1 MNLGPSLALG
11 PGREFDLIRAIA
23 AALGPAA
30 AGLGDD
36 CALVPVGM
44 STLAASVDCS
54 VEGVHFRTDWLSGEE
69 IGWRATAAALSDLA
83 ADGAKPL
90 GVLVSLALP
99 LSTGQGDATDTA
111 VAIMAGAGAAA
122 SAVGARVLGGDL
134 ARFEKIVIDVCALGT
149 VERAVRRA
157 GARSGDGVWVTGAL
171 GASRLALRA
180 FQAGRVPDPDTRARF
195 ARPEP
200 RIAAGRWL
208 ADRGATAMI
217 DVSDGL
223 AADARHLAA
232 ASGVCLEIAM
242 ERVPCWMG
250 ADALAAVASGEE
262 YELLVTLPGTF
273 GTADA
278 QAFQEFHDLALTR
291 VGDVVAGEGV
301 RFRDRGAPVTPSGGW
316 DHFA

>member
-1 MNLGPSLALG
+1 MGT
-11 PGREFDLIRAIA
+11 
-23 AALGPAA
+23 
-30 AGLGDD
+30 
-36 CALVPVGM
+36 

-54 VEGVHFRTDWLSGEE
+54 VEGVHFRSEWLTGEE
-69 IGWRATAAALSDLA
+69 IGWRAAAAALSDLA

-99 LSTGQGDATDTA
+99 LPTTPGDADRTA
-111 VAIMAGAGAAA
+111 VAVMTGAGAAA
-122 SAVGARVLGGDL
+122 ASVGARVLGGDL
-134 ARFEKIVIDVCALGT
+134 VRFDKLVIDVCALGT

-157 GARSGDGVWVTGAL
+157 GAHAGDGLWVTGAL
-171 GASRLALRA
+171 GGARLALRA
-180 FQAGRVPDPDTRARF
+180 FQSGRTPDAEARARF

-232 ASGVCLEIAM
+232 ASGVGLEISM
-242 ERVPCWMG
+242 ERVPCALG
-250 ADALAAVASGEE
+250 ADALSAVASGEE
-262 YELLVTLPGTF
+262 YELLVTLPRTF
-273 GTADA
+273 GVADA
-278 QAFQEFHDLALTR
+278 QEFQEFHDLPLTR
-291 VGDVVAGEGV
+291 VGDVVVEAGV
-301 RFRDRGAPVTPSGGW
+301 RFTDRGAAVTPAGGW

>member
-1 MNLGPSLALG
+1 MNPGPFIALG
-11 PGREFDLIRAIA
+11 PGREFDLIRSIA

-30 AGLGDD
+30 PGLGDD
-36 CALVPVGM
+36 CALVPVGA

-54 VEGVHFRTDWLSGEE
+54 VEGVHFRSEWLTAEE

-99 LSTGQGDATDTA
+99 LSTGQGDADATA
-111 VAIMAGAGAAA
+111 VAIMTGAGAAA
-122 SAVGARVLGGDL
+122 TSVGARVLGGDL

-157 GARSGDGVWVTGAL
+157 GAHPGDGLWVTGAL
-171 GASRLALRA
+171 GAARLALRA
-180 FQAGRVPDPDTRARF
+180 FLAGRSPDPEARARF

-232 ASGVCLEIAM
+232 ASGVGLEVAM
-242 ERVPCWMG
+242 ERVPCALG
-250 ADALAAVASGEE
+250 ADALGAVASGEE
-262 YELLVTLPGTF
+262 YELLVTLPRAF
-273 GTADA
+273 GVADA
-278 QAFQEFHDLALTR
+278 QAFQEFHDLPLTR

-301 RFRDRGAPVTPSGGW
+301 RFTDRGAAVTPAGGW

>member
-1 MNLGPSLALG
+1 MNPGPSIALG
-11 PGREFDLIRAIA
+11 PGREFDLIRSIA

-30 AGLGDD
+30 TGLGDD
-36 CALVPVGM
+36 CALVPVGT

-54 VEGVHFRTDWLSGEE
+54 IEGVHFRSEWLTAEE

-90 GVLVSLALP
+90 GVLISLALP
-99 LSTGQGDATDTA
+99 LSTGQGDADRTA
-111 VAIMAGAGAAA
+111 VAIMTGAGAAA
-122 SAVGARVLGGDL
+122 TSVGARVLGGDL

-157 GARSGDGVWVTGAL
+157 GAHAGDGLWVTGAL
-171 GASRLALRA
+171 GAARLALRA
-180 FQAGRVPDPDTRARF
+180 FQAGRSPEAEARARF

-232 ASGVCLEIAM
+232 ASGVGLEIAM
-242 ERVPCWMG
+242 ERVPCALG
-250 ADALAAVASGEE
+250 ADALGAVASGEE
-262 YELLVTLPGTF
+262 YELLVTLPRDF
-273 GTADA
+273 GVADA
-278 QAFQEFHDLALTR
+278 QGFQEFHDLPLTR
-291 VGDVVAGEGV
+291 VGDVVAGAGV
-301 RFRDRGAPVTPSGGW
+301 RFTDRGAAVTPAGGW

>member
-1 MNLGPSLALG
+1 MNLGPSIALG

-23 AALGPAA
+23 NALGPTA

-36 CALVPVGM
+36 CALVPAGP
-44 STLAASVDCS
+44 STFAVSVDCS
-54 VEGVHFRTDWLSGEE
+54 IEGVHFRSEWLTAHE
-69 IGWRATAAALSDLA
+69 IGWRAAAAALSDLA

-99 LSTGQGDATDTA
+99 LSTGQGDAGETA
-111 VAIMAGAGAAA
+111 VAVMAGAGAAA
-122 SAVGARVLGGDL
+122 AAVGARVLGGDL
-134 ARFEKIVIDVCALGT
+134 SRFEKVVIDVCALGT
-149 VERAVRRA
+149 VDHAVRRA
-157 GARSGDGVWVTGAL
+157 GARAGDGLWVTGAL
-171 GASRLALRA
+171 GGARLALRTL
-180 FQAGRVPDPDTRARF
+180 QAGRTPEAELRARF

-223 AADARHLAA
+223 GADAHHLAA
-232 ASGVCLEIAM
+232 ASGVGLLVAM
-242 ERVPCWMG
+242 ERVPCWFG
-250 ADALAAVASGEE
+250 ADALTAVASGEE
-262 YELLVTLPGTF
+262 YELLVTLPASF
-273 GTADA
+273 GLAEA
-278 QAFQEFHDLALTR
+278 QAFEEFHDLALTR

-301 RFRDRGAPVTPSGGW
+301 RFTDRGAAVTPPGGW

>member
-1 MNLGPSLALG
+1 MNPGPSIALG
-11 PGREFDLIRAIA
+11 PGREFDLIRRIV

-30 AGLGDD
+30 TGLGDD
-36 CALVPVGM
+36 CALVPVGT

-54 VEGVHFRTDWLSGEE
+54 IEGVHFRSEWLTAEE
-69 IGWRATAAALSDLA
+69 IGWRASAAALSDLA

-99 LSTGQGDATDTA
+99 LSTGQGDADATA
-111 VAIMAGAGAAA
+111 VAIMTGAGAAA
-122 SAVGARVLGGDL
+122 SSVGARILGGDL

-157 GARSGDGVWVTGAL
+157 GAQAGDGLWVTGAL
-171 GASRLALRA
+171 GAARLALRS
-180 FQAGRVPDPDTRARF
+180 FLAGRSPDAEARARF

-223 AADARHLAA
+223 SADARHLAA
-232 ASGVCLEIAM
+232 ASGVGLEIAM
-242 ERVPCWMG
+242 ERVPCALG
-250 ADALAAVASGEE
+250 ADALGAVASGEE
-262 YELLVTLPGTF
+262 YELLVTLPRAF
-273 GTADA
+273 GVADA
-278 QAFQEFHDLALTR
+278 QAFQEFHDLPLTR
-291 VGDVVAGEGV
+291 VGDVVAGAGV
-301 RFRDRGAPVTPSGGW
+301 RFTDRGAVVTPAGGW

>member
-1 MNLGPSLALG
+1 MNPGPSIALG
-11 PGREFDLIRAIA
+11 PGREFDLIRSIA

-30 AGLGDD
+30 SALGDD
-36 CALVPVGM
+36 CALVPVGTA
-44 STLAASVDCS
+44 TLAASVDCS
-54 VEGVHFRTDWLSGEE
+54 VEGVHFRSEWLTAEE

-99 LSTGQGDATDTA
+99 LSTGQGDADTIA
-111 VAIMAGAGAAA
+111 VAIMTGAGAAA
-122 SAVGARVLGGDL
+122 SSVGARILGGDL
-134 ARFEKIVIDVCALGT
+134 ARFEKIVIDVCALGV

-157 GARSGDGVWVTGAL
+157 GAHPGDGLWVTGAL
-171 GASRLALRA
+171 GGARLALRA
-180 FQAGRVPDPDTRARF
+180 LQAGRSPDAEARARF

-232 ASGVCLEIAM
+232 ASGVGLEIAM
-242 ERVPCWMG
+242 ERVPCALG
-250 ADALAAVASGEE
+250 ADALEAVASGEE
-262 YELLVTLPGTF
+262 YELLVTLPRAF
-273 GTADA
+273 GVADA
-278 QAFQEFHDLALTR
+278 QAFQEFHDLPLTR
-291 VGDVVAGEGV
+291 VGDVVAGEAV
-301 RFRDRGAPVTPSGGW
+301 RFSDRGAAVTPAGGW